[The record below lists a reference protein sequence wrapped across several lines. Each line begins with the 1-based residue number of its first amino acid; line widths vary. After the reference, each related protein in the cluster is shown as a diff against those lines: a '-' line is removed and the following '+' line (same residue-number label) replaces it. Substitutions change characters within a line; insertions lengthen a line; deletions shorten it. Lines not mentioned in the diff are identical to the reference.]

1 MVAKVRRHTA
11 KYFLDAIVMM
21 TMTKSTDDDGDDYD
35 DKVND
40 VMMATKVVLTK
51 LLMPMV
57 KML

>member
-51 LLMPMV
+51 LLMLLV

>member
-1 MVAKVRRHTA
+1 MRRHTA

-21 TMTKSTDDDGDDYD
+21 TMTKSTDDDGDD
-35 DKVND
+35 KVND

>member
-21 TMTKSTDDDGDDYD
+21 KSTDDDGDDYD

>member
-1 MVAKVRRHTA
+1 
-11 KYFLDAIVMM
+11 MM

-51 LLMPMV
+51 LLMLLV